1 MTSSYWTPN
10 RNELVGKLVR
20 RFAFDF
26 DAVSNAFRNHLQ
38 REGVN
43 LKSEE
48 TTPAALRKVYASL
61 DRKRPPRA
69 VESALLPGVR
79 KENDGPEGE
88 AESTLVDVSGGD
100 GDSMGAGSQGKLN
113 GYIMGNL
120 NSSRSGSVTG
130 EGYNSLPPP
139 ERSNQRGAS
148 DDCPSEREVVQ
159 HTSGTDEGEKSA
171 TEPSSLPSTDE
182 SGWDFGRFLE
192 EQRLK
197 EIQHDD
203 RKEKIFQKED
213 RHLASQRQSLKK
225 RYLLDSED
233 CISEDPLGLL
243 DDTMAPAFQEEE
255 GDISGGL
262 SPRPPHRQE
271 EAEEGL
277 QRDNAHA
284 SHQAAAGP
292 VRLELG
298 MDAGE
303 LDKILDELERE
314 FSLAGGGWTE
324 TNSELSRVLDE
335 LDAAASEPPANAA
348 LLLQDTRE

>member
-1 MTSSYWTPN
+1 MISSCWTPD

-38 REGVN
+38 REGVDF
-43 LKSEE
+43 KSEE
-48 TTPAALRKVYASL
+48 TAPAALRKVYASL

-69 VESALLPGVR
+69 VESAPLPGVR
-79 KENDGPEGE
+79 KENDEPGGE
-88 AESTLVDVSGGD
+88 ADRTLVDVSGGD
-100 GDSMGAGSQGKLN
+100 WDSMGTGSQGKLN

-120 NSSRSGSVTG
+120 HSSRSGSVTG
-130 EGYNSLPPP
+130 EGYNNLPPP
-139 ERSNQRGAS
+139 ERSDQLGAS
-148 DDCPSEREVVQ
+148 DDCPSEREDVQ
-159 HTSGTDEGEKSA
+159 HTSGSDEGEKSVTA
-171 TEPSSLPSTDE
+171 PSSLPSTDE

-213 RHLASQRQSLKK
+213 RHLACQRQSLKK

-233 CISEDPLGLL
+233 FIGEDPLGLL
-243 DDTMAPAFQEEE
+243 DDTTAPAFQQEE
-255 GDISGGL
+255 GDIAGGL
-262 SPRPPHRQE
+262 SPRQSHRQE
-271 EAEEGL
+271 EAEERL
-277 QRDNAHA
+277 QGDDAHT

-298 MDAGE
+298 MDAEE
-303 LDKILDELERE
+303 LDKILNELERE
-314 FSLAGGGWTE
+314 SSLAGGGWAE

-335 LDAAASEPPANAA
+335 LDAAASEPPANAV
-348 LLLQDTRE
+348 LLQDTRE